1 MHSCTQLEHYKNV
14 VDDKSRVIGGKQQIC
29 TVDGYTIPLKVRKGL
44 VNMDM
49 RPPTDSE
56 LEELPHV
63 VLTSDLPWDPTALD
77 HDEESN
83 DLWSDAAQEPPVD
96 YDYGDNIFDE
106 QGYFRHHTL
115 AEHFY
120 DAQDALDPDL
130 AIERLNY
137 HLYCEKHEVAT
148 KEPDY
153 SAIGHATRNEEASTG
168 HETDPE

>member
-1 MHSCTQLEHYKNV
+1 MEHHKNV
-14 VDDKSRVIGGKQQIC
+14 VDDKSRNIGEKQQIC
-29 TVDGYTIPLKVRKGL
+29 TVDGYTIPLKE
-44 VNMDM
+44 M
-49 RPPTDSE
+49 
-56 LEELPHV
+56 EELPHV

-77 HDEESN
+77 HDE
-83 DLWSDAAQEPPVD
+83 DPKVIWSDAAQEPPED
-96 YDYGDNIFDE
+96 YDYGDNGFDE

-120 DAQDALDPDL
+120 DAQESLDPDL

-153 SAIGHATRNEEASTG
+153 AALRPLFGWAPKELIKRTFTATTQFARNV
-168 HETDPE
+168 